1 MDRRARILVLYASQ
15 TGNAEDVAE
24 RIGRE
29 AARRAYLPQV
39 MSMDRYDPRQLAS
52 ENAVIFVASTT
63 GQGDKPD
70 TMKRFW
76 KFLLNSSLSKRWLE
90 NVNYAVFGLG
100 DSGYQK
106 FNFVAL
112 KLDRRLADLG
122 AKSIVYRGLGDDQHR
137 SGYEGA
143 LDPWLTSLWSAV
155 RGIYGREEASEPAN
169 DTAWQLDPPKY
180 KIVYHQP
187 HISSVAEGYSTDVQ
201 RKWIEHD
208 RARTMIEVASGS
220 FNPPIADDKNFG
232 RVPNN
237 PVFAQVI
244 KNMRL
249 TDTSH
254 EQDVRHLEFDLG
266 GSGLE
271 YAPGDVLGVFP
282 AQSEEAVSRFMERCG
297 LDEPALVSVEP
308 ANAVEGYQ
316 NVAPVTLRT
325 LVEAVMDV
333 SSASPRRYFF
343 EVMMHFAEAEHEKER
358 LQYFAT
364 SEGRDDLY
372 NYNQRERRTVTEVL
386 EDFPSVRL
394 PLEWLVQLVPRLRPR
409 YFSISSSL
417 KAHPN
422 EIHLTMAVVQWTTP
436 FKRKRQGLCSTW
448 LAQLDS
454 KTGVV
459 PVWVTKGILKLPRP
473 SVPLILVGPGTGC
486 APFRAFIEER
496 AAIAASQPVAPIL
509 FFFGCRYSAKDFL
522 YKEQWQAFAQD
533 RGVLSQENGGG
544 FFVAFSR
551 DQPRKIYVQHR
562 IREQSKLVYKLIED
576 GAAIFVS
583 GSADKMPADV
593 AQAFDEIAAEMGD
606 PRAAPKKLEALGRYV
621 VEVWT

>member
-143 LDPWLTSLWSAV
+143 LDPWLASLWSAV
-155 RGIYGREEASEPAN
+155 RRIYGREEVSEPAD

-187 HISSVAEGYSTDVQ
+187 HISSVAEGYSTVTTFSSLRLLSTAD
-201 RKWIEHD
+201 
-208 RARTMIEVASGS
+208 AS
-220 FNPPIADDKNFG
+220 FL
-232 RVPNN
+232 
-237 PVFAQVI
+237 QI

-297 LDEPALVSVEP
+297 LDEAALVSVEP

-316 NVAPVTLRT
+316 SVAPITLRT
-325 LVEAVMDV
+325 LVEAVMDI

-343 EVMMHFAEAEHEKER
+343 EVMMHFADAEHEKER

-593 AQAFDEIAAEMGD
+593 AQAFDEIAVEMGD